1 MAACWGTSKFG
12 PCYSFDA
19 FLSNSYDYREDE
31 PSKACLAAFR
41 TGSMG
46 QLGVRYMRNMLNI
59 WKLAAGAGLAFA
71 LQIGATAA
79 GERGCFGDCYEQ
91 VPAPVI
97 HRTFLRRVEIE
108 RGAYEI
114 DREPSLYGLA
124 TRRVLLDDG
133 IDWQERPAVYKTVK
147 VRKHVK
153 SRVIWEK
160 RWVDGKHIMCKV
172 RVPGKT
178 VWATK
183 RILVSGARRSK
194 AYSNPTYGYVQKR
207 ILLRPYKNI
216 AVYHRARHK
225 YVREHVA
232 IQPEASIWQPISGG
246 PAYRY

>member
-1 MAACWGTSKFG
+1 
-12 PCYSFDA
+12 
-19 FLSNSYDYREDE
+19 
-31 PSKACLAAFR
+31 
-41 TGSMG
+41 MG
-46 QLGVRYMRNMLNI
+46 QTGVRHMRNIQHI
-59 WKLAAGAGLAFA
+59 WKLMAGAGFAFA
-71 LQIGATAA
+71 LQTGTPSA
-79 GERGCFGDCYEQ
+79 GEHGCFGNCYEQ
-91 VPAPVI
+91 VPAPAM

-133 IDWQERPAVYKTVK
+133 IDWEETPARYKTVK
-147 VRKHVK
+147 VRKYVK
-153 SRVIWEK
+153 SHVTWEK

-172 RVPGKT
+172 RIPGKT

-183 RILVSGARRSK
+183 RILVSGARRTK
-194 AYSNPTYGYVQKR
+194 LRSNPTYGYVQKR

-225 YVREHVA
+225 YAREHVV
-232 IQPEASIWQPISGG
+232 IQPESYVWAPMSGG

>member
-1 MAACWGTSKFG
+1 
-12 PCYSFDA
+12 
-19 FLSNSYDYREDE
+19 
-31 PSKACLAAFR
+31 
-41 TGSMG
+41 MG
-46 QLGVRYMRNMLNI
+46 QTGVRHMRNIQHI
-59 WKLAAGAGLAFA
+59 WKLMAGAGFAFA
-71 LQIGATAA
+71 LQTGTSVA
-79 GERGCFGDCYEQ
+79 GEHGCFGNCYEQ
-91 VPAPVI
+91 VPAPAM

-133 IDWQERPAVYKTVK
+133 IDWEETPARYKTVK
-147 VRKHVK
+147 VRKYVK
-153 SRVIWEK
+153 SHVTWEK

-172 RVPGKT
+172 RIPGKT

-183 RILVSGARRSK
+183 RILVSGARRTK
-194 AYSNPTYGYVQKR
+194 LRSNPTYGYVQKR

-225 YVREHVA
+225 FVREHVV
-232 IQPEASIWQPISGG
+232 IQPESYVWAPMSGG

>member
-1 MAACWGTSKFG
+1 
-12 PCYSFDA
+12 
-19 FLSNSYDYREDE
+19 
-31 PSKACLAAFR
+31 
-41 TGSMG
+41 MG
-46 QLGVRYMRNMLNI
+46 QTGVRHMRNMQHI
-59 WKLAAGAGLAFA
+59 WKLVAGAGFAFA
-71 LQIGATAA
+71 LQTGTSVA
-79 GERGCFGDCYEQ
+79 GERGCFGNCYEQ
-91 VPAPVI
+91 VPAPAM

-133 IDWQERPAVYKTVK
+133 IDWEETPARYKTVK
-147 VRKHVK
+147 VRKYVK
-153 SRVIWEK
+153 SHVTWEK

-172 RVPGKT
+172 RIPGKT

-183 RILVSGARRSK
+183 RILVSGARRTK
-194 AYSNPTYGYVQKR
+194 LRSNPTYGYVQKR

-225 YVREHVA
+225 YVREHVV
-232 IQPEASIWQPISGG
+232 IQPEASVWAPMSGG